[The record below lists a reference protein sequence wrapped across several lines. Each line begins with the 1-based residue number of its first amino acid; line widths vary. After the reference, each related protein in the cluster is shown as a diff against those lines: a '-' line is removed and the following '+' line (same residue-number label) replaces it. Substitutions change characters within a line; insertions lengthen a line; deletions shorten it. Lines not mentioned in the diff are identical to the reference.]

1 MNFGTI
7 QNLFKQLLR
16 VLISVLLIV
25 SKCVIKYHK
34 LKHIVIMNKEQT
46 KALVL
51 YCDMTFGH
59 RDIPITKCIDRLDAD
74 AKDAGMSR
82 LQFLDYIDA
91 NSRLAKVMAGIIRL
105 VIISARL

>member
-46 KALVL
+46 KALIL

-59 RDIPITKCIDRLDAD
+59 RDISITKCIDCLDAD
-74 AKDAGMSR
+74 AKGVGMSR
-82 LQFLDYIDA
+82 LQYLDYVVA
-91 NSRLAKVMAGIIRL
+91 NGRLPQAMAGL
-105 VIISARL
+105 V